1 MELVVRKIGMQ
12 NDGMSTVIFPSQAEI
27 TIALLEDEEGV
38 CCSRWVFVL
47 LGSGRKGGGEGWV
60 KYGN

>member
-1 MELVVRKIGMQ
+1 MQ